1 MKGAIQ
7 IKCIIII
14 IIIFQMADAVESVKK
29 NNKVRSVIVCSM
41 VPGIF
46 CAGKVMLRIRVVG
59 KRR

>member
-1 MKGAIQ
+1 MKGKIQ
-7 IKCIIII
+7 IKCIII